1 MDENS
6 SKLVDSLIVKP
17 VNPSN
22 LLDAIMDSYGIE
34 HVTRSSTTAT
44 FEKPVFDGQTLLL
57 VEDNE
62 VNQEVAIGLLNG
74 TNLNIITADNGK
86 LAIEALE
93 HHPIDLVLMDMQMP
107 V

>member
-1 MDENS
+1 TFDMVFVDWNMPGMNGLELLQTAHQERLLAETKNFLVTAYGREISMDENS

-44 FEKPVFDGQTLLL
+44 FEKPVFDGQTL
-57 VEDNE
+57 
-62 VNQEVAIGLLNG
+62 
-74 TNLNIITADNGK
+74 
-86 LAIEALE
+86 
-93 HHPIDLVLMDMQMP
+93 
-107 V
+107 